1 MARSTADTTL
11 VRGAFAAAGGN
22 IEDYGLA
29 ATKGLSSIS
38 DTIGKQV
45 ASKLNERRAYFE
57 DFANEELM
65 RATDLNDDEFQ
76 ALTEELNRKKE
87 QYAWSGQ
94 KDQAMLRREMEQQKA
109 QLDALKTTK
118 NNLSKNIL
126 GDNKNTEGEIDK
138 DFLSSDT
145 GMSLIESMK
154 TTPTANENG
163 DLGYMVWLPDQGE
176 TFMTAPQ
183 IEKLLDKYKF
193 DTGSANVLM
202 EQINKAFEDAKNP
215 LAKFNYAETEM
226 NVRRNVIDPGKIES
240 LVNREMIP
248 GRTFYNDLQKS
259 LVGTEYQALGVTE
272 DMLNNIDESLDNVK
286 LSDGISREE
295 AKIITDELLKNEE
308 MTKHYLTKYYT
319 NFIEQNFN
327 NENMKYSE
335 LPTDVT
341 QRLQSGD
348 LSMEEQEQLLK
359 SRVNLE
365 TGKVQSASPRWRVWE
380 GGDI

>member
-1 MARSTADTTL
+1 
-11 VRGAFAAAGGN
+11 AAA
-22 IEDYGLA
+22 
-29 ATKGLSSIS
+29 KGLSSIS

-94 KDQAMLRREMEQQKA
+94 KDQAMLRREMEQQKT

-126 GDNKNTEGEIDK
+126 GDNKNIEGEIDK

-154 TTPTANENG
+154 ATPTANENG

-193 DTGSANVLM
+193 DTGSSSVLM

-226 NVRRNVIDPGKIES
+226 NVR
-240 LVNREMIP
+240 
-248 GRTFYNDLQKS
+248 
-259 LVGTEYQALGVTE
+259 
-272 DMLNNIDESLDNVK
+272 
-286 LSDGISREE
+286 
-295 AKIITDELLKNEE
+295 
-308 MTKHYLTKYYT
+308 
-319 NFIEQNFN
+319 
-327 NENMKYSE
+327 
-335 LPTDVT
+335 
-341 QRLQSGD
+341 
-348 LSMEEQEQLLK
+348 
-359 SRVNLE
+359 
-365 TGKVQSASPRWRVWE
+365 
-380 GGDI
+380 